1 MTKQRFAI
9 VPVEATDVMVD
20 AGAVS
25 INKQMRGPGAPADWH
40 AAKDSYSAS
49 VSAAPDVP
57 DELVERAVGAA
68 TRAIVGVPR
77 PCTFDGLGRAAVF
90 AVLAVIVSETEIQGG
105 DNG

>member
-9 VPVEATDVMVD
+9 VPVSPSDGMLEAAFEALSPETLTNAHDANSDVYEAM
-20 AGAVS
+20 
-25 INKQMRGPGAPADWH
+25 I
-40 AAKDSYSAS
+40 
-49 VSAAPDVP
+49 SAAPDVP

-68 TRAIVGVPR
+68 TRAIVGVSR
-77 PCTFDGLGRAAVF
+77 PCTFDDLGRAAVF